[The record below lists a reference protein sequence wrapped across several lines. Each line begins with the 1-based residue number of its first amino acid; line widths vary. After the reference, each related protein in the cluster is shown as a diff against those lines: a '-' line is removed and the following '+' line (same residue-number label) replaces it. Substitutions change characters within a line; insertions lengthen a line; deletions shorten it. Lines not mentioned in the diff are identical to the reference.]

1 MNFRTSLEPPR
12 IASGKLIHEEGV
24 MLLGSCFSD
33 EIGAR
38 LRRALFGIDI
48 NPFGTTFNP
57 MSIAASL
64 DRIIDGTPFTDDDV
78 WLHNGVWCSFMHHSS
93 FALSD
98 RERTLELLNRRLAEA
113 REHLT
118 DAMTLILTW
127 GTAFV
132 FEEKATGKVVNNCH
146 RLPAATFHRRMV
158 TADEITAR
166 YAALVGRLRQFNP
179 GINIIVTVSPV
190 RHLGDGLEGNSLSKA
205 MLRVAAGELK
215 ELTRG
220 IVDYF
225 PAYEAVIDDLRDYR
239 FYAPDMLHV
248 SSVGADYIYQLF
260 LDWHAS
266 ATTRQAAEECE
277 RLTRRLDHR
286 PMTEN
291 ADAIDAFRRA
301 TADVIDQLCARYPY
315 LQPRITKYQTTR

>member
-1 MNFRTSLEPPR
+1 MNFRTAIEPPR

-24 MLLGSCFSD
+24 MLLGSCFTD
-33 EIGAR
+33 EIGTR
-38 LRRALFGIDI
+38 LRRALFGTDI

-57 MSIAASL
+57 LSIAASL
-64 DRIIDGTPFTDDDV
+64 DRIIDGTPFGEADV
-78 WLHNGVWCSFMHHSS
+78 WLHGGVWCSFMHHSS
-93 FALSD
+93 FALAD
-98 RERTLELLNRRLAEA
+98 RERTLALLNRRLAEA
-113 REHLT
+113 REHLEE
-118 DAMTLILTW
+118 AMTLVLTW

-132 FEEKATGKVVNNCH
+132 FEDKASGKVVNNCH

-166 YAALVGRLRQFNP
+166 YAALVGRLREFNP
-179 GINIIVTVSPV
+179 GINIIVSISPV
-190 RHLGDGLEGNSLSKA
+190 RHLADGLEGNSLSKA
-205 MLRVAAGELK
+205 TLRVAASELK

-225 PAYEAVIDDLRDYR
+225 PAFEAVVDDLRDYR
-239 FYAPDMLHV
+239 FYTPDMLHV
-248 SSVGADYIYQLF
+248 SSVGVDYIYQLF

-266 ATTRQAAEECE
+266 ATTRQIAEECE

-291 ADAIDAFRRA
+291 ADSIDAFRRA
-301 TADVIDQLCARYPY
+301 TADVIDRLCADYPY
-315 LQPRITKYQTTR
+315 LKQRIQQYTSQR